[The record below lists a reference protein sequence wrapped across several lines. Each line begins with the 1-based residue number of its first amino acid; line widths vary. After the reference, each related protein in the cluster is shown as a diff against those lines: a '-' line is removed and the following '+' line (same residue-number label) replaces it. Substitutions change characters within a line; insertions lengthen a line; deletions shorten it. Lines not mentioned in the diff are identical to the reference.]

1 MFHLI
6 LFLTRPPVCMFQL
19 LVLFGS
25 LSKHLVQFK
34 LLQDSGCTAQRVSR
48 LNILEIYYETRGGEN
63 VFFIGKDM

>member
-1 MFHLI
+1 MFK
-6 LFLTRPPVCMFQL
+6 L

-25 LSKHLVQFK
+25 LSKNLVQFK